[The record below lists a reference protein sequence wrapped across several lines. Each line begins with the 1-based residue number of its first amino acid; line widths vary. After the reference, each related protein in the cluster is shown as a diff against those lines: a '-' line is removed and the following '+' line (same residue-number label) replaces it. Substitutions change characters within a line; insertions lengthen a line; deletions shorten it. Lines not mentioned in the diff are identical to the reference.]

1 MKGTKVNKET
11 PLILTGMEV
20 DMMEDALSSHL
31 DLILSLA
38 ATDEVTVD
46 EAKVAWL
53 SWADK
58 YDSWVAAIAAARDG
72 VDESKAA
79 QDAAEDAVHTFN
91 KVMHTF
97 NKVMS
102 RTDRSYGSEE

>member
-1 MKGTKVNKET
+1 VNKET

-31 DLILSLA
+31 DLVLSLA

-46 EAKVAWL
+46 EAKTAWL

-58 YDSWVAAIAAARDG
+58 FDSRVDARDG

-79 QDAAEDAVHTFN
+79 QDAAQSAMYAFN
-91 KVMHTF
+91 KVW
-97 NKVMS
+97 S
-102 RTDRSYGSEE
+102 RSDRSYGYEE